1 MHSSETHSQSA
12 TSGQA
17 ASAVAATADGLTLAY
32 GERAALVGA
41 SFALPAGASVALI
54 GPNGSGKS
62 TLLRALAGL
71 VPPRAGSLDVPA
83 RTRRGAVALV
93 LQTTDVDRTL
103 PITVRETVTM
113 ARYATRGA
121 FGRLRAADHAAVRA
135 ALDRLEVADL
145 AGRQLH
151 ELSGGQRQRVL
162 VAQGL
167 AQQAE
172 LLLLDEPV
180 TGLDV
185 VSRELILEAVAAE
198 TGAGRTVVVSTH
210 DLDDARRADLVL
222 LLANRVVACGPPDQ
236 VLVEDLL
243 STAYGG
249 RVLRLPSGLVVV
261 DDPHHVTHTHTPV
274 VG

>member
-1 MHSSETHSQSA
+1 MHRRESHSQFA
-12 TSGQA
+12 TPAEQGPA
-17 ASAVAATADGLTLAY
+17 ARAEGLVLAY
-32 GERAALVGA
+32 GTRPALVGA
-41 SFALPAGASVALI
+41 TFSLPAGAAVALI

-71 VPPRAGSLDVPA
+71 VSPRAGHLDVPA
-83 RTRRGAVALV
+83 LGRRGAVALV

-113 ARYATRGA
+113 ARYATRGV
-121 FGRLRAADHAAVRA
+121 FGRLRAADRAAVEE
-135 ALDRLEVADL
+135 ALDRLEIAGL

-185 VSRELILEAVAAE
+185 VSRQLILDVVDAE
-198 TGAGRTVVVSTH
+198 TAAGRTVVVSTH
-210 DLDDARRADLVL
+210 DLDDARRAEVVL
-222 LLANRVVACGPPDQ
+222 LLANRVVASGPPGE
-236 VLVEDLL
+236 VLVEDRL
-243 STAYGG
+243 SAAYGG
-249 RVLRLPSGLVVV
+249 RVLRLPHGLVVV
-261 DDPHHVTHTHTPV
+261 DDPHHTSPSHQRVI
-274 VG
+274 G

>member
-1 MHSSETHSQSA
+1 MHNSETHSQSA
-12 TSGQA
+12 TTGEA
-17 ASAVAATADGLTLAY
+17 ASAEGLTLAY
-32 GERAALVGA
+32 GTRAALVNGT
-41 SFALPAGASVALI
+41 FALPAGASVALI

-71 VPPRAGSLDVPA
+71 LPPRAGSLDVPA
-83 RTRRGAVALV
+83 RARRGAVALV

-113 ARYATRGA
+113 ARYASRGA
-121 FGRLRAADHAAVRA
+121 FGRLRAADHAAVRD

-198 TGAGRTVVVSTH
+198 TAVGRTVVVSTH

-222 LLANRVVACGPPDQ
+222 LLANRVVACGPPDE
-236 VLVEDLL
+236 VLIEDLL
-243 STAYGG
+243 GAAYGG

-261 DDPHHVTHTHTPV
+261 DDPHHVSHTHAPV

>member
-1 MHSSETHSQSA
+1 MPIPSY
-12 TSGQA
+12 A
-17 ASAVAATADGLTLAY
+17 ASATDLRLAY
-32 GERAALVGA
+32 GPRTALGGA
-41 SFALPAGASVALI
+41 TFALPTGSVVALI

-71 VPPRAGSLDVPA
+71 AEPGSGTLDVPA
-83 RTRRGAVALV
+83 RRTRGAVALV
-93 LQTTDVDRTL
+93 LQTTDVDRHL

-113 ARYATRGA
+113 ARYAIRGPFA
-121 FGRLRAADHAAVRA
+121 RLRPADRAAVRE
-135 ALDRLEVADL
+135 ALARMDVADL

-185 VSRELILEAVAAE
+185 VSRELIFEAVTAE
-198 TGAGRTVVVSTH
+198 RAAGRTVVVSTH
-210 DLDDARRADLVL
+210 DLDDARRADLVM
-222 LLANRVVACGPPDQ
+222 LLANRVVAFGPPDE
-236 VLVEDLL
+236 VLTDGPL
-243 STAYGG
+243 SAAYGG
-249 RVLRLPSGLVVV
+249 RVLRVPEGVIVI
-261 DDPHHVTHTHTPV
+261 DDPHHAHPGIEPEHHRA
-274 VG
+274 GA

>member
-1 MHSSETHSQSA
+1 MHPHTAPAPPAA
-12 TSGQA
+12 TVAAPA
-17 ASAVAATADGLTLAY
+17 ASAVDLVLAY
-32 GERAALVGA
+32 GARTALAGT
-41 SFALPAGASVALI
+41 SFELPAGRVVALI

-71 VPPRAGSLDVPA
+71 VEPSAGRLDVPA
-83 RTRRGAVALV
+83 GRRRGAVALV

-103 PITVRETVTM
+103 PVTVREAVTM

-121 FGRLRAADHAAVRA
+121 FGRLRAADRVAVR
-135 ALDRLEVADL
+135 RSLERMGVADL

-185 VSRELILEAVAAE
+185 VSRELILDAVTAERAAG
-198 TGAGRTVVVSTH
+198 TTVVVSTH
-210 DLDDARRADLVL
+210 DLGDARRADLVM
-222 LLANRVVACGPPDQ
+222 LLANRMVAFGPPDE
-236 VLVEDLL
+236 VLTDGPLRA
-243 STAYGG
+243 AYGG
-249 RVLRLPSGLVVV
+249 RLLRMPEGVIVV
-261 DDPHHVTHTHTPV
+261 DDPHHDHPHDGEHRT
-274 VG
+274 GG

>member
-1 MHSSETHSQSA
+1 MHSSETHSHFA
-12 TSGQA
+12 TAPWA
-17 ASAVAATADGLTLAY
+17 AQADGLTLAY
-32 GERAALVGA
+32 GSRAALVGA
-41 SFALPAGASVALI
+41 AFELPVGASVALI

-71 VPPRAGSLDVPA
+71 LPPRAGRLDVPA
-83 RTRRGAVALV
+83 RARRGAVALV

-103 PITVRETVTM
+103 PVTVRETVTM
-113 ARYATRGA
+113 ARYAIRGA
-121 FGRLRAADHAAVRA
+121 FGRMRAADHAAVRD
-135 ALDRLEVADL
+135 ALDRLQVADL

-180 TGLDV
+180 TGLDA
-185 VSRELILEAVAAE
+185 VSRELILEAVATE
-198 TGAGRTVVVSTH
+198 TAAGRTVVVSTH

-222 LLANRVVACGPPDQ
+222 LLANQVVACGPPDE
-236 VLVEDLL
+236 VLVEHRL
-243 STAYGG
+243 SAAYGG
-249 RVLRLPSGLVVV
+249 RVLRLASGLVVV
-261 DDPHHVTHTHTPV
+261 DDPHHVTRGVSHTHNPV